1 MATGQIRTTSAPRCS
16 TTRRVTCVTTGL
28 IFFGIVVV
36 IGTIGG
42 YLLAKQALRPI
53 AKLTQTA
60 RALST
65 ETLDQRINLGGPDD
79 ELRELAD
86 TFDQMLGRLDAAFDS
101 QRLFVANA
109 SHELRTPLSVIRTEL
124 EVTLSDPDAD
134 VAELRRMGEVV
145 ASAAERAQRLVASL
159 LTLAR
164 LQAVES
170 GELEVHEAVDLATL
184 IPGVVD
190 AVSAEAQDKSVSIE
204 PEVEPAITLGDPR
217 LLERLIGNLVENAIR
232 HNVPNGWLRITTGQT
247 AERVWLHVAN
257 GGALIASADVEALF
271 EPFRRGGRVRTATRG
286 AGLGLAIVRLIVD
299 AHHGKLQAAAPPFG
313 GLAIRIELPRYRGHD
328 RRAGPRRRRRTA
340 PRRRLINAARYR
352 RRRSA
357 DFWSAD
363 TGSGQSARASDRPG
377 GGQVDLP
384 RPRAVARR
392 AARARRPRR
401 AGTAAARRAGGRRRR
416 RAGSGRAP
424 GAARPARRSASR
436 AAGQPGGGL
445 GIAVAPARGRRDRV
459 AAAAGHRRQVVARAV
474 RAPPRPRRTSGRAGG
489 AAAAR

>member
-1 MATGQIRTTSAPRCS
+1 MALLYGGLVLLVGISLLFTSIVLLNHTISEVPLFKSSSLIHFVDAHGHPQKKYAADLGTEVRNTS
-16 TTRRVTCVTTGL
+16 VRYLLRTGL
-28 IFFGIVVV
+28 IYFGIVVI
-36 IGTIGG
+36 IGTVGG
-42 YLLAKQALRPI
+42 YVLAKQALRPI

-86 TFDQMLGRLDAAFDS
+86 TFDEMLGRLDAAFDS

-109 SHELRTPLSVIRTEL
+109 SHELRTPLAVIRTEL

-164 LQAVES
+164 LQAVER
-170 GELEVHEAVDLATL
+170 GELEVHERIDLASL
-184 IPGVVD
+184 IPDVVD
-190 AVSAEAQDKSVSIE
+190 AVVAEATSKGVSIE
-204 PEVEPAITLGDPR
+204 TEIEPAITVGDPR

-232 HNVPNGWLRITTGQT
+232 HNVPNGWLRVTTGQT

-257 GGALIASADVEALF
+257 GGSQIASADVEALF

-313 GLAIRIELPRYRGHD
+313 GLAIRIELPRHSAAKTKPIGTEVAERLPV
-328 RRAGPRRRRRTA
+328 AG
-340 PRRRLINAARYR
+340 
-352 RRRSA
+352 
-357 DFWSAD
+357 
-363 TGSGQSARASDRPG
+363 
-377 GGQVDLP
+377 
-384 RPRAVARR
+384 
-392 AARARRPRR
+392 
-401 AGTAAARRAGGRRRR
+401 
-416 RAGSGRAP
+416 
-424 GAARPARRSASR
+424 
-436 AAGQPGGGL
+436 
-445 GIAVAPARGRRDRV
+445 
-459 AAAAGHRRQVVARAV
+459 
-474 RAPPRPRRTSGRAGG
+474 
-489 AAAAR
+489 